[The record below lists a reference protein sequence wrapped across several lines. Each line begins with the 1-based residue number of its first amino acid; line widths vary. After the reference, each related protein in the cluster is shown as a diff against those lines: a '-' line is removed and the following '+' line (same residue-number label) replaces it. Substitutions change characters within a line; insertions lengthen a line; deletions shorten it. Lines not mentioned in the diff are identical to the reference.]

1 MFVSIV
7 IPVRDRPVLVRAAVA
22 SCLAQNWK
30 TFEVVVVDDAST
42 DETPAVLR
50 ELAAADARIRCV
62 FLDQATGG
70 QGARIAGFQASRG
83 DAIAFLDSDDQLTPD
98 SIACRVPFLEDPETG
113 MVYGD
118 LRVEEAAQ
126 VRTIAFPRL
135 TGRVWPILLREMS
148 LCPASVMLIRAAAL
162 RERLPSADFPAW
174 QDDDLTLTVARSW
187 KIAHCG
193 GIVARSIAVARESI
207 SGNEW
212 NRARGC
218 ALMVRKY
225 ARDVFRELGV
235 GRLGLWYLRVVHA
248 YLRGW
253 TQVLRGCAD
262 ARQAQGRLRRARAL
276 RLAAATTDR
285 AARRLN
291 RYLARRFEWM
301 WA

>member
-1 MFVSIV
+1 MLVSIV
-7 IPVRDRPVLVRAAVA
+7 IPVRNRPALVRAAVA

-30 TFEVVVVDDAST
+30 AFEVVVVDDAST
-42 DETPAVLR
+42 DETPAVLH

-83 DAIAFLDSDDQLTPD
+83 DAIAFLDSDDQLTAD

-218 ALMVRKY
+218 ARMVRKY
-225 ARDVFRELGV
+225 ARDIRRQWGC
-235 GRLGLWYLRVVHA
+235 GRLGLWYLRIVHA
-248 YLRGW
+248 FLRGW
-253 TQVLRGCAD
+253 TQRV
-262 ARQAQGRLRRARAL
+262 RARAEIL
-276 RLAAATTDR
+276 RTRGCQRQARAYLAVAGALDR
-285 AARRLN
+285 AARRLG
-291 RYLARRFEWM
+291 RFLSRRFEWM